1 MDKRYFL
8 MLLIVIICCINL
20 SIIVNNSDII
30 GSASVSAGNYL
41 FSAPDGFTLYENN
54 GNSAVIRNNN
64 MSIYFESDL
73 SDSDNFNK
81 RLDYIKNETNDTIL
95 STGTISIENISVNTV
110 YYKIHDN
117 DNNAVFYFEKDNTTF
132 KIIVSNF
139 NYNTERD
146 LTLEYVTFIIQSTHL
161 NYKSD

>member
-1 MDKRYFL
+1 MDKRY
-8 MLLIVIICCINL
+8 LLILAIVIICCINL

-41 FSAPDGFTLYENN
+41 FSAPEGFSLYENN

-73 SDSDNFNK
+73 SDSDSFDK
-81 RLDYIKNETNDTIL
+81 RLNYIENETSDTIL
-95 STGTISIENISVNTV
+95 SKGTLSVENISVNTV
-110 YYKIHDN
+110 YYKTPDN
-117 DNNAVFYFEKDNTTF
+117 DNNSAFYFEKENATF
-132 KIIVSNF
+132 KIIISNF
-139 NYNTERD
+139 NYNTDRD
-146 LTLEYVTFIIQSTHL
+146 LTLDYVKSIIQSTHL